1 METQQ
6 TDQQTGQQATN
17 AALAALAAAG
27 NAFALGQ
34 LWEINQ
40 GFVRQQLRRWYDQNR
55 PVADAAGLGFDDL
68 VQEGYFAVD
77 YAAKHYNAKQGS
89 FTTYLSYALLKQ
101 IRATTCGEHTRSIPT
116 EDGRRVLVSANP
128 LNSCSSLD
136 LPLDGEDE
144 GSSTRGETIPD
155 PAAAQEFQR
164 AEDSIYT
171 DELHTALEE
180 ALSKLATRQADVL
193 RRRYY
198 DEKSLRSVGE
208 EIGLTSRAGA
218 PGREHSIPQ
227 AAQRSRFEPLAGGY
241 HIPPGLSGYRV
252 QRLGQHRQRRG
263 ANLGGAGTPGPGLT
277 RRGVQPGA
285 QPGYSVNQGCGV
297 APPALQIS
305 PAPWDFRNFW
315 NP

>member
-77 YAAKHYNAKQGS
+77 YAAKHYNAEQGS

-155 PAAAQEFQR
+155 PAAAQEFHR

-208 EIGLTSRAGA
+208 EIGLTSERVRQVENTAFRKLRKDPALNRWREDIISRRAYQGTGFSA
-218 PGREHSIPQ
+218 WANIGSVEERILE
-227 AAQRSRFEPLAGGY
+227 ELE
-241 HIPPGLSGYRV
+241 
-252 QRLGQHRQRRG
+252 RLGL
-263 ANLGGAGTPGPGLT
+263 A
-277 RRGVQPGA
+277 
-285 QPGYSVNQGCGV
+285 
-297 APPALQIS
+297 
-305 PAPWDFRNFW
+305 
-315 NP
+315 